1 MTLEQQAQISQNIT
15 IGLFGTCGK
24 SKWREPFIKKYN
36 ELGINYFNPQVD
48 NWDGTFAKQEAEH
61 LSKDQIILLPVTDE
75 TYGSGSLT
83 EIGFS
88 ILQTIQPDDLRYF
101 IVLTDDDISDRLT
114 DKVARDESLRSRKLV
129 KEHLSKL
136 HLNNIYIVQSLD
148 EMLKISLEVYDILK
162 RQINLKANKTA

>member
-1 MTLEQQAQISQNIT
+1 MNNIT

-36 ELGINYFNPQVD
+36 ELGISYFNPQVD

-61 LSKDQIILLPVTDE
+61 LSNDQIILLPVTGE

-88 ILQTIQPDDLRYF
+88 ILQTIKPDDLRYF
-101 IVLTDDDISDRLT
+101 IVLTDENISNDLQDD
-114 DKVARDESLRSRKLV
+114 VARAESIRSRKLV
-129 KEHLSKL
+129 KEHLGKL
-136 HLNNIYIVQSLD
+136 LLKNVFVVDSLD
-148 EMLKISLEVYDILK
+148 EMLRISLELYDVLNRQLALK
-162 RQINLKANKTA
+162 DNKTA